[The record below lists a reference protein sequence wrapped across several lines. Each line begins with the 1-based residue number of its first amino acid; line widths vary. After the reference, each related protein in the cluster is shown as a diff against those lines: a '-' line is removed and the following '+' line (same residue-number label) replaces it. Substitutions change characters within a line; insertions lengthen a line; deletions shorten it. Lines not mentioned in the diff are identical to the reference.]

1 MRQRITLP
9 DIIILDSLLR
19 GLVRLLTCNNS
30 FFQPELD
37 NHICSSPHF
46 NLIKLNN
53 LYCSSLCFQIQTLQ
67 QEETE
72 KKEQFKQQIIAYFK
86 INFDYMLLDILIYI
100 VFAIC
105 VVIVVYGQVSP
116 HAYWHHEAVKHLV
129 TEGQYGG
136 LSIDEASP

>member
-1 MRQRITLP
+1 
-9 DIIILDSLLR
+9 
-19 GLVRLLTCNNS
+19 
-30 FFQPELD
+30 
-37 NHICSSPHF
+37 
-46 NLIKLNN
+46 
-53 LYCSSLCFQIQTLQ
+53 
-67 QEETE
+67 
-72 KKEQFKQQIIAYFK
+72 
-86 INFDYMLLDILIYI
+86 MLLDILIYI